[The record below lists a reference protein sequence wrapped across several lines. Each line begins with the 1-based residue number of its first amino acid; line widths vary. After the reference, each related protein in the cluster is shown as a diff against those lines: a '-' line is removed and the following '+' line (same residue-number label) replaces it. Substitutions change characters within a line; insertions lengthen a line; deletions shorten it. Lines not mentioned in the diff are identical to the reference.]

1 MTLRVLFL
9 VNSLCVGGAEK
20 HVVSLVNGLNAG
32 RHRLALTALKR
43 DEALLPQIGPHRLA
57 DGLVCLEV
65 ERGLSWA
72 AVRRL
77 AHQLDEQRTDVL
89 VCTNMYALLYGW
101 LARTLSHRGTRV
113 RLVEVFHSTLPE
125 SRKEAR
131 HMVLYR
137 HLVRRADM
145 LVFVCQAQAD
155 HWHVHGL
162 RARQDVVIHNGIDT
176 ARFSDSWSPE
186 DKRRLRAEQGF
197 AETDLVVGLCGVM
210 RPEKA
215 HGDFLRALAQV
226 VQEPE
231 TARKGQR
238 VCGWLIGDGPLRAA
252 LERDIDALGLRERVR
267 ISGFVQDVRP
277 LVAACDAMAITS
289 TTETFSLAALEAMA
303 MGKPLL
309 MTDVGGAREQVR
321 HGHSGWLVPVGDVP
335 ALADGLAQWQDSALR
350 LAMGRQAQADVRAS
364 FDLATM
370 VRGFERHFGALMQP
384 SHPVLAPRA

>member
-1 MTLRVLFL
+1 MTLRVQFL

-20 HVVSLVNGLNAG
+20 HVVSLVNGLDPA

-43 DEALLPQIGPHRLA
+43 DEALLPQIAPQRLP
-57 DGLVCLEV
+57 DGLACLDV
-65 ERGLSWA
+65 AQGLSWG

-77 AHQLDEQRTDVL
+77 ARQLDAQRTDVL

-101 LARTLSHRGTRV
+101 LARAVSRRGRQV

-137 HLVRRADM
+137 HLVRRADL

-155 HWHVHGL
+155 HWQVHGL

-176 ARFSDSWSPE
+176 ARFSDTWSPE
-186 DKRRLRAEQGF
+186 DKRRLRTEQGF

-215 HGDFLRALAQV
+215 HGDFLRALDQV
-226 VQEPE
+226 AREPE
-231 TARKGQR
+231 AVRNGQR
-238 VCGWLIGDGPLRAA
+238 VCGWFIGDGPLRAA

-267 ISGFVQDVRP
+267 ISGFEQDVRP

-303 MGKPLL
+303 LGKPLL

-321 HGHSGWLVPVGDVP
+321 HGHSGWLVPVGDVNAMAG
-335 ALADGLAQWQDSALR
+335 ALARWLEPTAR
-350 LAMGRQAQADVRAS
+350 EAMGRRAAAEVRER
-364 FDLATM
+364 FELAAM
-370 VRGFERHFGALMQP
+370 VHGFERQFSAL
-384 SHPVLAPRA
+384 V

>member
-20 HVVSLVNGLNAG
+20 HVVSLVNGLDAG

-43 DEALLPQIGPHRLA
+43 EEALLPQIGPHRLA
-57 DGLVCLEV
+57 DGLACLEV
-65 ERGLSWA
+65 ERGLSWE

-77 AHQLDEQRTDVL
+77 ARQLDAQRTDVL

-101 LARTLSHRGTRV
+101 LARTLSRRGAQV

-137 HLVRRADM
+137 HLVRRADL

-162 RARQDVVIHNGIDT
+162 RARRDAVIHNGIDT
-176 ARFSDSWSPE
+176 ARFTDVWSDE
-186 DKRRLRAEQGF
+186 DKHRLRQHNGF
-197 AETDLVVGLCGVM
+197 GQDDLVVGLCGVM

-215 HGDFLRALAQV
+215 HGDFLQALALLA
-226 VQEPE
+226 
-231 TARKGQR
+231 ARGQR

-252 LERDIDALGLRERVR
+252 LERDIDALGLRDRVR

-289 TTETFSLAALEAMA
+289 LTETFSLAALEAMA
-303 MGKPLL
+303 LGKPVL

-321 HGHSGWLVPVGDVP
+321 HSHSGWLVPVGDVS
-335 ALADGLAQWQDSALR
+335 AMAQGLQQWLDPMR
-350 LAMGRQAQADVRAS
+350 RRAMGGHAAAEVRS
-364 FDLATM
+364 RFDLSTM
-370 VRGFERHFGALMQP
+370 VEGFERQFA
-384 SHPVLAPRA
+384 VLAEPPQPAPLSA

>member
-20 HVVSLVNGLNAG
+20 HVVSLVNGLDAT

-43 DEALLPQIGPHRLA
+43 EEALLPQIAPHRLA
-57 DGLVCLEV
+57 DGLACLDV
-65 ERGLSWA
+65 AQGLSWG

-77 AHQLDEQRTDVL
+77 ARQLDAQRTDVL

-101 LARTLSHRGTRV
+101 LARALSRRGPLV

-226 VQEPE
+226 AREPE
-231 TARKGQR
+231 AVRNGQR
-238 VCGWLIGDGPLRAA
+238 VCGWFIGDGPLRAA

-267 ISGFVQDVRP
+267 ISGFEQDVRP

-303 MGKPLL
+303 LGKPLL
-309 MTDVGGAREQVR
+309 MTDVGGARDQVR
-321 HGHSGWLVPVGDVP
+321 HGHSGWLVPVGDVNAMAG
-335 ALADGLAQWQDSALR
+335 ALARWLDPAAR
-350 LAMGRQAQADVRAS
+350 EAMGRRAAAEVRER
-364 FDLATM
+364 FELAGM
-370 VRGFERHFGALMQP
+370 VHGFEQHFNALM
-384 SHPVLAPRA
+384 

>member
-20 HVVSLVNGLNAG
+20 HVVSLVNGLDAT

-43 DEALLPQIGPHRLA
+43 EEALLPQIAPHRLA
-57 DGLVCLEV
+57 DGLACLDV
-65 ERGLSWA
+65 AQGLSWG

-77 AHQLDEQRTDVL
+77 ARQLDAQRTDVL

-101 LARTLSHRGTRV
+101 LARALSRRGPQV

-303 MGKPLL
+303 LGKPLL

-321 HGHSGWLVPVGDVP
+321 HGHNGWLVPVGDVQAMAG
-335 ALADGLAQWQDSALR
+335 ALARWLDPAAR
-350 LAMGRQAQADVRAS
+350 EAMGQRAAAQVREH
-364 FDLATM
+364 FELAGM
-370 VRGFERHFGALMQP
+370 VQGFERQFSAL
-384 SHPVLAPRA
+384 A